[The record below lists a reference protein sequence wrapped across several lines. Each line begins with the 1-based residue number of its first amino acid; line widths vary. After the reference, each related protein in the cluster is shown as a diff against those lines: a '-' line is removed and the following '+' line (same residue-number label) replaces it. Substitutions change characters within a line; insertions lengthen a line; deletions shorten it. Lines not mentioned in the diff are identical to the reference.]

1 MNIFKL
7 YKQSFSTI
15 VTNPNITLFLVL
27 FLILSNV
34 FALYVFSAKTFI
46 VAMILSFCVFLLSL
60 CFVSGWFN
68 VIKDV
73 AKSENNKIQNS
84 TELNDSTYSQT
95 STQSKNYF
103 SIFLE
108 GIGKN
113 IIPVGIGSLIYTLI
127 LILVFTLSAKFANH
141 FFGSLDFLLK
151 DLTTIA
157 QDNKALMEYFDKLSV
172 DQKYSI
178 YAWQLCFILSSMIF
192 NFIMLFYFPAL
203 IFNEKSNVFLR
214 AIGGLKDSI
223 CFLFKNFFGAL
234 FLYVCIYSTYLFL
247 GILKA
252 IFVNNS
258 IISIVIL

>member
-223 CFLFKNFFGAL
+223 CFFF
-234 FLYVCIYSTYLFL
+234 I
-247 GILKA
+247 
-252 IFVNNS
+252 
-258 IISIVIL
+258 